1 LNTSRF
7 FDQSSIV
14 FLGQGMG
21 IGSATCGILSLFIVL
36 QALTQAGTF
45 RSTHPSQRLKSM
57 SVDNCFSVSAK
68 AFFGRPI
75 LETPPLPPLSSK
87 RPAADLSVVLFAHNT
102 SPFYF

>member
-1 LNTSRF
+1 MNTSRF

-45 RSTHPSQRLKSM
+45 RSTQPSQRLKSM
-57 SVDNCFSVSAK
+57 SVDNCLSVSGKSFIRKTNA
-68 AFFGRPI
+68 GNNCRSRRY
-75 LETPPLPPLSSK
+75 LQK
-87 RPAADLSVVLFAHNT
+87 RPAADLNVILSC
-102 SPFYF
+102 S